1 MTTAAFFDLDNT
13 VIRGSS
19 LFHFARR
26 LTGNGFL
33 SRRDLVRFAM
43 REFRY
48 VWSKTES
55 KSTTSFVSNRA
66 LTLIAGFNAVE
77 MENICK
83 RVVPEFLNQVLI
95 PETLERIRRHQ
106 GAGIETWL
114 VTASPIE
121 MAAPIAKSLGMSG
134 AIATIPEIRDG
145 AYTGF
150 LSGVIMRGAMKAEAI
165 RRLALERGINLEASY
180 AYSDS
185 INDLPMLAMVGKA
198 SVVNANKEL
207 KRIALK
213 NKWGVIE
220 TNSYDPSHSLPSMLT
235 DVLAHEAHPW
245 TRSSI
250 KAHADYLGV
259 QQSKHY

>member
-26 LTGNGFL
+26 LTGNGVL

-55 KSTTSFVSNRA
+55 KSTTCFVSNRA
-66 LTLIAGFNAVE
+66 LTLIAGFSALE

-83 RVVPEFLNQVLI
+83 RIVPEFLNQVLI
-95 PETLERIRRHQ
+95 PETVERMRRHQ
-106 GAGIETWL
+106 EAGVETWL

-134 AIATIPEIRDG
+134 VIATIPEIRDG
-145 AYTGF
+145 IYTGF
-150 LSGVIMRGAMKAEAI
+150 LTGAIMRGPMKAEAI
-165 RRLALERGINLEASY
+165 RRLALERGIDLEASF

-185 INDLPMLAMVGKA
+185 INDLPLLSMMGRPA
-198 SVVNANKEL
+198 VVNANMEL
-207 KRIALK
+207 RRIAKK
-213 NKWGVIE
+213 NGWELIE
-220 TNSYDPSHSLPSMLT
+220 VNSVDPSHSLPRVLT
-235 DVLAHEAHPW
+235 EVLSHEAHPW
-245 TRSSI
+245 ERTSI
-250 KAHADYLGV
+250 KAHSDFFGLYH
-259 QQSKHY
+259 SKHY

>member
-26 LTGNGFL
+26 LTGNGVL

-55 KSTTSFVSNRA
+55 KSTTCFVSNRA
-66 LTLIAGFNAVE
+66 LTLIAGFSALE

-83 RVVPEFLNQVLI
+83 RIVPEFLNQVLI
-95 PETLERIRRHQ
+95 PETVERMRRHQ
-106 GAGIETWL
+106 EAGVETWL

-134 AIATIPEIRDG
+134 VIATIPEIRDG
-145 AYTGF
+145 IYTGF
-150 LSGVIMRGAMKAEAI
+150 LTGAIMRGPMKAEAI
-165 RRLALERGINLEASY
+165 RRLALERGIDLEASF

-185 INDLPMLAMVGKA
+185 INDLPLLSMMGRPA
-198 SVVNANKEL
+198 VVNANMEL
-207 KRIALK
+207 QRIAKK
-213 NKWGVIE
+213 NGWELIE
-220 TNSYDPSHSLPSMLT
+220 VNSVDPSHSLPRVLT
-235 DVLAHEAHPW
+235 EVLSHEAHPW
-245 TRSSI
+245 ERTSI
-250 KAHADYLGV
+250 KAHSDFFGLYH
-259 QQSKHY
+259 SKHY

>member
-26 LTGNGFL
+26 LTGNGVL

-55 KSTTSFVSNRA
+55 KSTTCFVSNRA
-66 LTLIAGFNAVE
+66 LTLIAGFSALE

-83 RVVPEFLNQVLI
+83 RIVPEFLNQVLI
-95 PETLERIRRHQ
+95 PETVERIKRHQ
-106 GAGIETWL
+106 EAGVETWL

-134 AIATIPEIRDG
+134 AIATTPEILDG
-145 AYTGF
+145 IYTGF
-150 LSGVIMRGAMKAEAI
+150 LSGPIMRGPVKAEAI
-165 RRLALERGINLEASY
+165 RQLALERGIDLEASF

-185 INDLPMLAMVGKA
+185 INDLPILAMTGKSA
-198 SVVNANKEL
+198 VVNANKEL
-207 KRIALK
+207 QRIAAK
-213 NKWGVIE
+213 NGWERIE
-220 TNSYDPSHSLPSMLT
+220 IKSIDRSHSLPRVLT

-245 TRSSI
+245 ERTSV
-250 KAHADYLGV
+250 KAHSDNFALQY
-259 QQSKHY
+259 SKHY

>member
-150 LSGVIMRGAMKAEAI
+150 LSGAIMRGAMKAEAI

-185 INDLPMLAMVGKA
+185 INDLPLLSMMGRPD
-198 SVVNANKEL
+198 VVNANMEL
-207 KRIALK
+207 QRIAKK
-213 NKWGVIE
+213 NGWELIE
-220 TNSYDPSHSLPSMLT
+220 VNSADPTHSLPRVLT
-235 DVLAHEAHPW
+235 EVLSHEAHPW
-245 TRSSI
+245 ERTSI
-250 KAHADYLGV
+250 KAHSDFAGLYH
-259 QQSKHY
+259 SKHY